1 MQNLVCSVCL
11 YSEKGR
17 DAIATK
23 NLDAVLAHA
32 GNPVA
37 MLRNSQL
44 GASAYP
50 VVAPEFSNLRSEQWA
65 G

>member
-1 MQNLVCSVCL
+1 MQSLVCGVCL
-11 YSEKGR
+11 YSEIER

-23 NLDAVLAHA
+23 NLDEVLAHA

-44 GASAYP
+44 GASVYP
-50 VVAPEFSNLRSEQWA
+50 VVAPEFSNWRSEQWA